1 MIQYG
6 KTYRNHRNN
15 PLVTKTFSPIQPAAR
30 RWRCRAPRAPHGS
43 QPRGTAEP
51 PGTPNPPGPAGRP
64 AAPAPSPSARGWR
77 SRGPGQA
84 SGGETQAAER
94 GCSPGPE
101 RRAGGRGALTF
112 ACVVFAGCAALP
124 AAAAG
129 SPSAP
134 LAAVPQRSMAPPLSP
149 AGAGNGSGARIRS
162 GGLSAAELPRP
173 TPARAAPAARLGWT
187 RLGWTRL
194 GCAPLRS
201 PQRSPLRQAR
211 RLPCGRGVGSPP
223 RLASRPPAGG
233 GLRGERRQRAGLEPG
248 AGAEAAQPRSGRG
261 TFGPSLGGNSG
272 PAPREP
278 GGGPPE
284 PNRRRSGLAGGFG
297 QQPRWA
303 GGSSC
308 RRRGGTSWR
317 LEDLQPAARVVEQ
330 RTPQHSRGRGT
341 AGPLE
346 GDTWKATPTGLDQA
360 GESSC

>member
-173 TPARAAPAARLGWT
+173 TPARAAPAARLGWAGLRSAGLDSA
-187 RLGWTRL
+187 RLRP
-194 GCAPLRS
+194 APLPSALPS
-201 PQRSPLRQAR
+201 PAGAAPSLWARGGLASPPGFPPAR
-211 RLPCGRGVGSPP
+211 RGRPEGRAAAAG
-223 RLASRPPAGG
+223 RPGAGG
-233 GLRGERRQRAGLEPG
+233 GG
-248 AGAEAAQPRSGRG
+248 
-261 TFGPSLGGNSG
+261 
-272 PAPREP
+272 
-278 GGGPPE
+278 
-284 PNRRRSGLAGGFG
+284 
-297 QQPRWA
+297 
-303 GGSSC
+303 
-308 RRRGGTSWR
+308 
-317 LEDLQPAARVVEQ
+317 
-330 RTPQHSRGRGT
+330 
-341 AGPLE
+341 
-346 GDTWKATPTGLDQA
+346 
-360 GESSC
+360 